1 MNMKTK
7 EHKIVPTHNGLMELK
22 ATAGDSKK
30 RAKAIQAISQFVEEL
45 DKLKGTPFAV
55 RCGVIHGAFARGA
68 RRFQQ
73 VDTLLVLEKNADE
86 VDAFD
91 FVIDNIFCD
100 IYLDTGI
107 YFYIAVMNPATLQ
120 SAIAQPSPL
129 FRRIQKEGIVFYG
142 QDILHQESESV

>member
-1 MNMKTK
+1 MKITASAIMSTSEGINKLK
-7 EHKIVPTHNGLMELK
+7 ETV
-22 ATAGDSKK
+22 GDSKK
-30 RAKAIQAISQFVEEL
+30 RARAIQAIMRFVEGL

-55 RCGVIHGAFARGA
+55 QCGVIHGALARGA

-86 VDAFD
+86 VDVFD
-91 FVIDNIFCD
+91 FIIDNIFCD

-107 YFYIAVMNPATLQ
+107 YFYLALMNPETLQ

-129 FRRIQKEGIVFYG
+129 FRQIQKEGILFYG
-142 QDILHQESESV
+142 QDVLRPELENV

>member
-1 MNMKTK
+1 MEVI
-7 EHKIVPTHNGLMELK
+7 EHKITLTHDGLGQLK
-22 ATAGDSKK
+22 ATVGDSKK
-30 RAKAIQAISQFVEEL
+30 RAKAIQAIERFAEEL
-45 DKLKGTPFAV
+45 DNLKGTSFAV
-55 RCGVIHGAFARGA
+55 QCGVIHGAFARGA

-73 VDTLLVLEKNADE
+73 IDTLLVLEKSADE

-91 FVIDNIFCD
+91 FIIDNIFCD

-129 FRRIQKEGIVFYG
+129 FRQIQKEGILFYG
-142 QDILHQESESV
+142 QDILLLIP